1 MWFPYRGACRT
12 AAVCRFRDK
21 RTKKAKQ
28 NTMRMKRWIASAL
41 ALLLAV
47 PQLFADEGM
56 WLMTDLGKI
65 YPRMRAEGLKLKPAA
80 IYNETLPA
88 LADAVV
94 AVDGGMGTGSM
105 ISDEGLMITNHHVAY
120 SDICALST
128 EEHNYLETGFW
139 ARTRSEEIPVPGKTV
154 SFLRRIEDVTAEVE
168 AIKERLKSE
177 GKWGPMSMR
186 RVYAE
191 IEKKYAA
198 TTDCEV
204 SCMAMWGG
212 KSYQMFYYD
221 VYRDV
226 RLVGAPPV
234 SIGAFGGDYDN
245 WGWPQHKGDFA
256 LYRVY
261 ADRDGHPADYSTEN
275 VPLHPRRVLSIATGG
290 VHDGDFQMI
299 LGFPG
304 RTNRY
309 ASSFAIDE
317 KQHVKNPI
325 VVENRQERMAIIR
338 RHMEQDPRVR
348 MAYSDAFFSLSN
360 YADYAKWET
369 RCLQRFDVSSIRRA
383 EEARLQAWIDADSAR
398 RAQYGD
404 LLDYLARGYAGRRDA
419 ERALNYYREAWLGP
433 SEALLTANRVSS
445 YLGKLIRTHRDS
457 LRLGEKDA
465 AGVRNAAFRLR
476 KDYDPATDRDLFAR
490 MAVNFT
496 ANVPREMWGDALVRM
511 YEAAGCDAD
520 RMAREAFDASF
531 CSTAERFDAYFSRNR
546 SVEEILRDPLVALT
560 ESVPVQT
567 FTRCVDR
574 AEAKS
579 CCGWGEGRGKGH
591 GAGQGKGRN
600 KMGGNYLARLESA
613 YASVLYDFRAS
624 EGKLQYPNANST
636 MRLTYGTVGPV
647 SPADG
652 IHYDS
657 RSTTAGYLEKYNP
670 GQYEYRVDDRLRQLL
685 AARDWGRWGEKGI
698 LYVDYLT
705 NHDITGGN
713 SGSPVLDARGRLVG
727 LAFDGNRESMAG
739 DVWFHP
745 ELAKTVC
752 VDIRYV
758 MWVIE
763 KYAGAT
769 WLLDELKF
777 EK

>member
-1 MWFPYRGACRT
+1 M
-12 AAVCRFRDK
+12 K
-21 RTKKAKQ
+21 
-28 NTMRMKRWIASAL
+28 MKRWITSAL
-41 ALLLAV
+41 VLMLAV
-47 PQLFADEGM
+47 LQATADEGM

-65 YPRMRAEGLKLKPAA
+65 YPRLKAEGLKLKPGA
-80 IYNETLPA
+80 IYNETAPA
-88 LADAVV
+88 LSDAVV
-94 AVDGGMGTGSM
+94 AVDGGMGSGSM
-105 ISDEGLMITNHHVAY
+105 ISDQGLMITNHHVAY

-139 ARTRSEEIPVPGKTV
+139 ARTRDEEIPVPGKTV
-154 SFLRRIEDVTAEVE
+154 WFLRKIEDVTAEVE
-168 AIKERLKSE
+168 AIKDRIKAE
-177 GKWGPMSMR
+177 GRWGMMSMR
-186 RVYAE
+186 RVYSE

-198 TTDCEV
+198 TTDYEV

-212 KSYQMFYYD
+212 KVYQMYYYE

-256 LYRVY
+256 IYRVY
-261 ADRDGHPADYSTEN
+261 TDREGRPADYSADN
-275 VPLHPRRVLSIATGG
+275 VPLKPRQVLTISTEG

-309 ASSFAIDE
+309 ASSYAIEE
-317 KQHVKNPI
+317 KQHVTNPI
-325 VVENRQERMAIIR
+325 VVKNRQERMDIIR
-338 RHMEQDPRVR
+338 RHMERDPRVR

-369 RCLQRFDVSSIRRA
+369 RCLQRFNVASIRRA
-383 EEARLQAWIDADSAR
+383 EESRLQEWIEADPAR
-398 RAQYGD
+398 MEEYGE
-404 LLDYLARGYAGRRDA
+404 LLDYLNSGYTSRCDA
-419 ERALNYYREAWLGP
+419 ERALNYFRETWLGP

-445 YLGKLIRTHRDS
+445 YLGKLDRMNRDS
-457 LRLGEKDA
+457 LRLEDEDA
-465 AGVRNAAFRLR
+465 AGVLRANFRMSR
-476 KDYDPATDRDLFAR
+476 EYDPDTDRDIFAR

-496 ANVPREMWGDALVRM
+496 ASVPKDMWGEALTQM
-511 YEAAGCDAD
+511 YEAAGGDAD

-531 CSTAERFDAYFSRNR
+531 CSTADRFDEYFSQNR
-546 SVEEILRDPLVALT
+546 SVEEIRRDPLVALT
-560 ESVPVQT
+560 SSVTVLT
-567 FTRCVDR
+567 FTSCVNR
-574 AEAKS
+574 AEEKA
-579 CCGWGEGRGKGH
+579 CCGF
-591 GAGQGKGRN
+591 GQGKGRGHGKGQGQGKGQMMKN
-600 KMGGNYLARLESA
+600 ITLAQLESK
-613 YASVLYDFRAS
+613 YADLLYDFRAS
-624 EGKLQYPNANST
+624 EGELQYPNANST
-636 MRLTYGTVGPV
+636 MRLSYGTVGPI
-647 SPADG
+647 SPSDG
-652 IHYDS
+652 VHYDS
-657 RSTTAGYLEKYNP
+657 RSTTAGYMEKYN
-670 GQYEYRVDDRLRQLL
+670 GQQYEYRVDDRMQELL
-685 AARDWGRWGEKGI
+685 AAKDWGRWGEKGT
-698 LYVDYLT
+698 LYVNYLT

-758 MWVIE
+758 MWIIE

-769 WLLDELKF
+769 WLLDEMNFSK
-777 EK
+777 

>member
-1 MWFPYRGACRT
+1 MGASRG
-12 AAVCRFRDK
+12 VCRFCDEEKADNKRKRD
-21 RTKKAKQ
+21 
-28 NTMRMKRWIASAL
+28 NMKRWITGAL
-41 ALLLAV
+41 ALLTILQSV
-47 PQLFADEGM
+47 RADEGM

-65 YPRMRAEGLKLKPAA
+65 YPRMRAEGLKLKASA
-80 IYNETLPA
+80 IYDEQTPA
-88 LADAVV
+88 LSDAVV

-120 SDICALST
+120 SDICTLST

-139 ARTRSEEIPVPGKTV
+139 ARTRGEEIPVPGKTV

-168 AIKERLKSE
+168 AIKTRLRNE

-186 RVYAE
+186 RVYSE

-198 TTDCEV
+198 TTDLEV
-204 SCMAMWGG
+204 SCMSMWGG
-212 KSYQMFYYD
+212 KLYQMFYYE

-261 ADRDGHPADYSTEN
+261 TAPDGRPAEYAAEN
-275 VPLHPRRVLSIATGG
+275 VPLKPRTVLRIATGG

-309 ASSFAIDE
+309 ASSYAIDE
-317 KQHVKNPI
+317 KQYVKNP
-325 VVENRQERMAIIR
+325 VVVQNRQERMDIIR
-338 RHMEQDPRVR
+338 RHMERDPLVR

-369 RCLQRFDVSSIRRA
+369 RCLQRFGVSSIRRA
-383 EEARLQAWIDADSAR
+383 EEERLQAWIDADSAR

-404 LLDYLARGYAGRRDA
+404 LLEYLSAGYAKRRDA
-419 ERALNYYREAWLGP
+419 EVALNYFREAWLGP
-433 SEALLTANRVSS
+433 SEALLTANRVAS
-445 YLGKLIRTHRDS
+445 YLGKLERTHRDS
-457 LRLGEKDA
+457 LRRSDEDV
-465 AGVRNAAFRLR
+465 AGVLRAGFRLR
-476 KDYDPATDRDLFAR
+476 KNYDPATDRDLFAR

-496 ANVPREMWGDALVRM
+496 ASVPREMWGEALCRQ
-511 YEAAGCDAD
+511 YDAAGGDAD
-520 RMAREAFDASF
+520 RMARAAFDASF
-531 CSTAERFDAYFSRNR
+531 CSSADRFDAYFACDR
-546 SVEEILRDPLVALT
+546 SVAEIQQDPLVALT

-567 FTRCVDR
+567 FTHCVDR
-574 AEAKS
+574 AEHEA
-579 CCGWGEGRGKGH
+579 CCGYGAFRGEGRGKGP
-591 GAGQGKGRN
+591 GMGRGKGKGMGR
-600 KMGGNYLARLESA
+600 MLGGNYVMRLESI
-613 YASVLYDFRAS
+613 YADLLYDFRDS
-624 EGKLQYPNANST
+624 EGILQYPNANST

-647 SPADG
+647 SPSDG
-652 IHYDS
+652 VHYDS
-657 RSTTAGYLEKYNP
+657 RSTTAGYMEKYNP

-685 AARDWGRWGEKGI
+685 AARDWGRWGEKGT
-698 LYVDYLT
+698 LYVDFLT

-769 WLLDELKF
+769 WLLDELTF